1 MNARILD
8 FPAPRIP
15 LFRRS
20 GPLRWTAFFILLLI
34 SAGLAAVF
42 LGSAGAILRD
52 PGGAA
57 PRDPMT
63 LGR

>member
-1 MNARILD
+1 MKARILA

-20 GPLRWTAFFILLLI
+20 GPLRWTAFLILLLI
-34 SAGLAAVF
+34 SAGLVAVF
-42 LGSAGAILRD
+42 LGSAGALHRNSE
-52 PGGAA
+52 AA
-57 PRDPMT
+57 AAQDPMT

>member
-1 MNARILD
+1 MKARILD

-20 GPLRWTAFFILLLI
+20 GPLRWTAFLILLLI
-34 SAGLAAVF
+34 SAGLVAVF
-42 LGSAGAILRD
+42 LGSVGAFHRNPDRVTGQD
-52 PGGAA
+52 PL
-57 PRDPMT
+57 T

>member
-1 MNARILD
+1 MNARILA

-34 SAGLAAVF
+34 SAGLVAAF
-42 LGSAGAILRD
+42 LGSAGAILHD
-52 PGGAA
+52 PESAA
-57 PRDPMT
+57 PQDSMT
-63 LGR
+63 VGR